1 MCLPA
6 FGVTSASTHPRYASK
21 NPLARPFSL
30 SFSLV
35 SETILLTVNFS
46 ISRVQFTVISI
57 VYTESNTCVKCRKIF
72 RFSITELGKRMA
84 KIFRE
89 SSINPPF
96 IRDKR
101 FSVTTPPKSPINS
114 LYFRSKNN
122 HRTDFSS
129 WRKRYPGEISRWN
142 FLKDDLFVKA
152 RWKSRHK
159 HRLFGFPLKNR
170 PRYHGKGEKKISSR
184 NRFLVPAFSSS
195 FRNG

>member
-1 MCLPA
+1 MEKDTPLLDHRVGKENGKNFPRK
-6 FGVTSASTHPRYASK
+6 FYKST
-21 NPLARPFSL
+21 
-30 SFSLV
+30 
-35 SETILLTVNFS
+35 I
-46 ISRVQFTVISI
+46 
-57 VYTESNTCVKCRKIF
+57 YT
-72 RFSITELGKRMA
+72 
-84 KIFRE
+84 
-89 SSINPPF
+89 
-96 IRDKR
+96 R
-101 FSVTTPPKSPINS
+101 FSVTTSPKSPINS

-159 HRLFGFPLKNR
+159 HRPFGFPLKNR

-195 FRNG
+195 LRNG